1 MQFHA
6 ESFASFR
13 RGSPRRHLPDDIR
26 DVARAFVVAELFGF
40 LCLSRVTRSGLHVS
54 LTFASRLSLFV
65 MVVLLATGYL
75 VIPFSFLRAR
85 WLWRYESF
93 CIWRGYEA
101 IWWIS
106 RD

>member
-1 MQFHA
+1 MQFCA

-40 LCLSRVTRSGLHVS
+40 LCLSRVTRSGSRVS
-54 LTFASRLSLFV
+54 LTFASRLSLFG

-75 VIPFSFLRAR
+75 VIPFL
-85 WLWRYESF
+85 YESF
-93 CIWRGYEA
+93 CVWRGYRA
-101 IWWIS
+101 SWRIS
-106 RD
+106 WERVGQSV